1 MFLPDIEEYLKDDR
15 QWPRPLRIAHAK
27 LELRLANEA
36 DEKGLAE
43 FWEAVIERNQ
53 D

>member
-1 MFLPDIEEYLKDDR
+1 MPDIEEYLKHDR
-15 QWPRPLRIAHAK
+15 QWPRPLRIDHAK
-27 LELRLANEA
+27 FQLRLANEA
-36 DEKGLAE
+36 GDKDFAE